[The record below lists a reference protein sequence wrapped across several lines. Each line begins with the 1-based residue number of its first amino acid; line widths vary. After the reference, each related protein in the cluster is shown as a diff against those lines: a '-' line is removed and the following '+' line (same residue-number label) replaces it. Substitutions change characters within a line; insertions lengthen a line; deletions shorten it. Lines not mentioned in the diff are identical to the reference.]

1 MLARM
6 ASNKLIYYRANR
18 LIEQHGV
25 DAMKEADRL
34 LSRALERREQD
45 LTLVMLRVRSAI
57 AALQA
62 PATGPP
68 H

>member
-1 MLARM
+1 MLPGM
-6 ASNKLIYYRANR
+6 ASDKLVYYRANR
-18 LIEQHGV
+18 LIEQHGAG
-25 DAMKEADRL
+25 AMKEVDRL
-34 LSRALERREQD
+34 LRRALERREQD

-62 PATGPP
+62 PPTGLP